1 VFIKDYILT
10 AMFAVCIH
18 GLGTTVNISSSM
30 CKHPQFGRIY
40 TDIQRLSEFAFLS
53 RNKSD
58 KKDKVSNQSLN
69 ITSSSNAIV
78 KILCHTITLFVTPVR
93 INTGSR

>member
-1 VFIKDYILT
+1 
-10 AMFAVCIH
+10 MFTFCIH
-18 GLGTTVNISSSM
+18 GLDTTVNISWSL
-30 CKHPQFGRIY
+30 CKQHSRLWANLY
-40 TDIQRLSEFAFLS
+40 DIQRLSEFAFFS

-58 KKDKVSNQSLN
+58 KKDKLSHQSLN
-69 ITSSSNAIV
+69 IASSSNAVV